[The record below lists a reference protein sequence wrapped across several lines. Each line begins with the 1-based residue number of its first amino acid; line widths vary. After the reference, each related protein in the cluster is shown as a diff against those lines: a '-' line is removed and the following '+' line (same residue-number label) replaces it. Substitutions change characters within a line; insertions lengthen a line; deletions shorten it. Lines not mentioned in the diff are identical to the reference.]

1 MTLSLC
7 QNLTLPKDWKSN
19 TDMQLEDRYI
29 SSSPWITLA
38 ILSSLGIIAM
48 SAETMVLPAI
58 PDIIDELAISYENSS
73 WILAALLVMGAV
85 MTPIAGKLSD
95 IYGKK
100 RILLIILGVYI
111 MGLLLGSLAFNFLTL
126 VTARIIQGIGIS
138 MFPIAFSILRDKF
151 PSAKLAIAQ
160 GIFSSTLSG
169 GAVIGLIIGGVIVD
183 GFGWRA
189 TFLLVTPIAII
200 LFLIIV
206 RFVWVGK
213 EQQYVSNKASE
224 FCCRFT
230 HVRQDILLTENTNVI
245 SISNNG
251 TKLSKSIDL
260 KGAITLSF
268 VIVSFLV
275 TLQFLEKPITFS
287 NLSQIVLFS
296 IASVI
301 SLVLFVR
308 IEQKT
313 NFPLIDFKILKNR
326 IILSAN
332 IINMI
337 VGLTALMVVYQTLP
351 ILIRSPPPAG
361 FGGDASSIAN
371 VQLPYM
377 IVSLIFSIASGF
389 MVSRFGN
396 LRPTTVG
403 TIITTIG
410 FFILFIFH
418 STEATIAAVLVL
430 IAVGLALMQIGSVNV
445 VLTSTPKRFSGISLG
460 MNLLIYLIGSSVGPV
475 IAGIYL
481 QANQIFVKSEA
492 GGISASFPSPES
504 YSLIFL
510 TAALVSVSSIAF
522 AILLHK
528 STSNRSRE
536 VKETGLPT

>member
-1 MTLSLC
+1 M
-7 QNLTLPKDWKSN
+7 
-19 TDMQLEDRYI
+19 I
-29 SSSPWITLA
+29 LA

-58 PDIIDELAISYENSS
+58 PDIILELSISYENSS
-73 WILAALLVMGAV
+73 WILASLLVMGAV

-111 MGLLLGSLAFNFLTL
+111 LGLLLGSLAFNFLTL
-126 VTARIIQGIGIS
+126 VTARAIQGIGIS

-151 PSAKLAIAQ
+151 PPAKLAIAQ

-169 GAVIGLIIGGVIVD
+169 GAVIGLIIGGIVVD

-189 TFLLVTPIAII
+189 TFLLITPIAII
-200 LFLIIV
+200 LFLIIIK
-206 RFVWVGK
+206 FVQVGK
-213 EQQYVSNKASE
+213 EQQYVSNKATE

-230 HVRQDILLTENTNVI
+230 HVRRDILLTENTTVI

-251 TKLSKSIDL
+251 TTLSKSKSIDI

-268 VIVSFLV
+268 AIVSFLI
-275 TLQFLEKPITFS
+275 TLQFLEKTITFS
-287 NLSQIVLFS
+287 NSIQIMLFS
-296 IASVI
+296 IVTVV
-301 SLVLFVR
+301 SLVLFVK

-313 NFPLIDFKILKNR
+313 SFPLIDFKILKNK

-332 IINMI
+332 IINMT

-371 VQLPYM
+371 IQLPYM
-377 IVSLIFSIASGF
+377 IVSLIFSVASGF

-396 LRPTTVG
+396 LGPTTVG
-403 TIITTIG
+403 TIITTMG

-418 STEATIAAVLVL
+418 STEASIAAVLVL
-430 IAVGLALMQIGSVNV
+430 IAIGLALMQIGSVNV

-492 GGISASFPSPES
+492 GNILASFPSPES

-522 AILLHK
+522 AILLRK
-528 STSNRSRE
+528 STSNLSRE

>member
-151 PSAKLAIAQ
+151 PPAKLAIAQ

>member
-1 MTLSLC
+1 
-7 QNLTLPKDWKSN
+7 
-19 TDMQLEDRYI
+19 MQLEDRYI

-418 STEATIAAVLVL
+418 STEASIAAVLVL

-528 STSNRSRE
+528 STSNRNRE